1 MSSCNGQAPF
11 VSTFMYLNE
20 AGDDE
25 QLRHDLAMVIEEV
38 IRQRYQGIKNEK
50 GVWISPAFPF

>member
-1 MSSCNGQAPF
+1 
-11 VSTFMYLNE
+11 MYLNE

-25 QLRHDLAMVIEEV
+25 QLRYDLAMVIEEV